1 MRIKFRHVYST
12 FVKIYFSEKTISSSN
27 FIPTLATSQIYS
39 FYIVIPERSSNE
51 KYSLPLNR
59 RNEMIRMAHVCPLF
73 RMTKWY
79 KIQEITR
86 SLDSGILNQPTLNNS
101 SLPPSSRSL
110 ISTTS

>member
-59 RNEMIRMAHVCPLF
+59 RNEMIRMAKHTFVCPLF

-79 KIQEITR
+79 KIQEIT
-86 SLDSGILNQPTLNNS
+86 LDSGILNQLTLNNS
-101 SLPPSSRSL
+101 SLPPSSRS
-110 ISTTS
+110 TTS